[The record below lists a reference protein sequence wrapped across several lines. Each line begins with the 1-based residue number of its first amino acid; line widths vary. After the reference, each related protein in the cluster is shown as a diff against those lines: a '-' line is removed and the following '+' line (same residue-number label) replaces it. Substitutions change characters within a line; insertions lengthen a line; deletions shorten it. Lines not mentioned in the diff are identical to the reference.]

1 MFLGAGLATPLGGFF
16 QEKKTLLMGGLAW
29 YAMWNTLPI
38 MLSLAGLAPEPGD
51 ASLFYLVM
59 VCNAICSMGIGVL
72 TVMIG
77 SMIADITDQ
86 HEAMHGNRSE
96 GIYFA
101 ASSFASKAIGGFG
114 VVISGVV
121 IDLAGIQRSAT
132 VETVDPE
139 SLTTLALAMGPG
151 VMILIGC
158 TILAASFYDLSRE
171 KHRKIRGVIAEAN
184 GGS

>member
-1 MFLGAGLATPLGGFF
+1 
-16 QEKKTLLMGGLAW
+16 
-29 YAMWNTLPI
+29 
-38 MLSLAGLAPEPGD
+38 
-51 ASLFYLVM
+51 
-59 VCNAICSMGIGVL
+59 
-72 TVMIG
+72 
-77 SMIADITDQ
+77 MIADITDQ

-171 KHRKIRGVIAEAN
+171 KHRLIREEIADVNAA
-184 GGS
+184 S

>member
-1 MFLGAGLATPLGGFF
+1 
-16 QEKKTLLMGGLAW
+16 
-29 YAMWNTLPI
+29 
-38 MLSLAGLAPEPGD
+38 
-51 ASLFYLVM
+51 
-59 VCNAICSMGIGVL
+59 
-72 TVMIG
+72 
-77 SMIADITDQ
+77 
-86 HEAMHGNRSE
+86 
-96 GIYFA
+96 
-101 ASSFASKAIGGFG
+101 
-114 VVISGVV
+114 VISGVV

-171 KHRKIRGVIAEAN
+171 KHRKIRGLISEAN

>member
-1 MFLGAGLATPLGGFF
+1 
-16 QEKKTLLMGGLAW
+16 
-29 YAMWNTLPI
+29 
-38 MLSLAGLAPEPGD
+38 
-51 ASLFYLVM
+51 LFYLVM

-86 HEAMHGNRSE
+86 HEAKYGNRSE

-132 VETVDPE
+132 IETVDPE

-151 VMILIGC
+151 VMIMIGS
-158 TILAASFYDLSRE
+158 TIIAASFYDLSRE
-171 KHRKIRGVIAEAN
+171 KHRLIREEIADVNAA
-184 GGS
+184 S